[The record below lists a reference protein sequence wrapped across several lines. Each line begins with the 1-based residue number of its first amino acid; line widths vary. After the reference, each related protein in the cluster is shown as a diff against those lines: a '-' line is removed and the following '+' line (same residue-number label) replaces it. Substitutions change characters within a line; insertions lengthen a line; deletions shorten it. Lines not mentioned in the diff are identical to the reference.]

1 MIIAPDR
8 YKDTTPV
15 IATMEEFEALKGELP
30 DAEAKVAL
38 AKFLRTNITFAVD
51 LLTGGAQKL
60 YPFQEIILKGML
72 NRNFN
77 LCVFSRGI
85 GKTFLASIYCYLQC
99 IFEPGTKIILVGP
112 NFRTARAIMMLI
124 SDLCQKKEARLLRQ
138 CFDKPEPTKS
148 PDLWTWNI
156 NGGSITALPLTDKI
170 RGFRANILVIDE
182 YLLMEKRVI
191 EEVLMPFL
199 VSPQD
204 QAKRKEIRERENIL
218 IKKGE
223 MQESERIVFENK
235 AKLIGLSSASY
246 TFQNLYQT
254 YNDWKTKIEDYKTKA
269 DATYFVSQF
278 AWNAVPDTM
287 VDKSIIELGNSGAVS
302 NASFQREYGAQ
313 FTDGSD
319 SYFSM
324 RKMLKQ
330 TLNDG
335 EDPSI
340 LLRGNPD
347 KKYVLG
353 IDPNLSNSENADD
366 FAMCVMELGEEKQ
379 DAVVVHQYACAG
391 ADMKQNIDYLYYI
404 MTHFNIVLALID
416 NMGSQF
422 IESANASEVFTKSNL
437 RINALEWNT
446 VAENEDFVKEMAK
459 IKGEYNYLSKKI
471 FVKQYFTTEFI
482 SKANSYLQAS
492 IDAGWV
498 WFGSKANGCDA
509 SYNRLANTDCV
520 TSLTGFST
528 KNELIDEQ
536 DDLIVRTRNQCAL
549 IEFTANSRGL
559 ETYDIPKNLK
569 RGKGDTRARRDSYSA
584 FLLANWAKKCYFDM
598 INYKSDK
605 PKKATFTPFMV
616 QTF

>member
-1 MIIAPDR
+1 MIIAPNR
-8 YKDTTPV
+8 YKDITPS
-15 IATMEEFEALKGELP
+15 IASLDEFYSLKGELS
-30 DAEAKVAL
+30 DAQAKVSL
-38 AKFLRTNITFAVD
+38 AKFLRTNITLTVD

-124 SDLCQKKEARLLRQ
+124 SDLCQKKEAKLLQ
-138 CFDKPEPTKS
+138 NCFDKPEPTKS

-182 YLLMEKRVI
+182 FLLMEKRVI

-204 QAKRKEIRERENIL
+204 QAKRKEIREREDYM
-218 IKKGE
+218 IKKGVMRE
-223 MQESERIVFENK
+223 EDRVVFQNK

-254 YNDWKTKIEDYKTKA
+254 YTDWKGKIEDYNLKS

-287 VDKSIIELGNSGAVS
+287 IDKSIIELGNSGVAS

-330 TLNDG
+330 TLKDG
-335 EDPSI
+335 EDPSV
-340 LLRGNPD
+340 LLRGNPN

-379 DAVVVHQYACAG
+379 DAVIVHQYACAG
-391 ADMKQNIDYLYYI
+391 ADMKQNIEYLYYI
-404 MTHFNIVLALID
+404 MTHFNIVLAIID

-422 IESANASEVFTKSNL
+422 IESANASEIFMKNNMQISS
-437 RINALEWNT
+437 LEWNT
-446 VAENEDFVKEMAK
+446 VAENEDFIKEMAR
-459 IKGEYNYLSKKI
+459 IKGEYNHLSKKI

-509 SYNRLANTDCV
+509 TYNRLINTESV
-520 TSLTGFST
+520 VSLTGFKD

-598 INYKSDK
+598 INYKTA
-605 PKKATFTPFMV
+605 PKEKNTFTPFII
-616 QTF
+616 

>member
-1 MIIAPDR
+1 
-8 YKDTTPV
+8 
-15 IATMEEFEALKGELP
+15 
-30 DAEAKVAL
+30 
-38 AKFLRTNITFAVD
+38 
-51 LLTGGAQKL
+51 
-60 YPFQEIILKGML
+60 
-72 NRNFN
+72 
-77 LCVFSRGI
+77 
-85 GKTFLASIYCYLQC
+85 
-99 IFEPGTKIILVGP
+99 
-112 NFRTARAIMMLI
+112 
-124 SDLCQKKEARLLRQ
+124 
-138 CFDKPEPTKS
+138 
-148 PDLWTWNI
+148 
-156 NGGSITALPLTDKI
+156 
-170 RGFRANILVIDE
+170 
-182 YLLMEKRVI
+182 
-191 EEVLMPFL
+191 MPFL

-204 QAKRKEIRERENIL
+204 QAKRKEIREREDYM
-218 IKKGE
+218 IKQGVMKE
-223 MQESERIVFENK
+223 EDRAVFQNK
-235 AKLIGLSSASY
+235 AKLVGLSSASY

-254 YNDWKTKIEDYKTKA
+254 YSDWKGKIEDYNLKS

-287 VDKSIIELGNSGAVS
+287 IDKSIIELGNSSVAS

-330 TLNDG
+330 TLRDG

-340 LLRGNPD
+340 LLRGNPN

-391 ADMKQNIDYLYYI
+391 ADMKQNIEYLYYI

-422 IESANASEVFTKSNL
+422 IESANASEIFMKNNMQL
-437 RINALEWNT
+437 NGLLWNT
-446 VAENEDFVKEMAK
+446 VAENEEFIKEMAR

-498 WFGSKANGCDA
+498 WFGSKANGCDTT
-509 SYNRLANTDCV
+509 YNRLVNTEAV
-520 TSLTGFST
+520 VSLSGFKD

-598 INYKSDK
+598 INYKTA
-605 PKKATFTPFMV
+605 PKEKNTFTPFII
-616 QTF
+616 